1 MKKLV
6 VSLLSFMAFAF
17 VLTSCGKQRAYETV
31 DGDPMQ
37 SRIYTLYSDK
47 WEELSVLRFSADS
60 LLVRILSQFCN
71 P

>member
-37 SRIYTLYSDK
+37 SLFIRWK
-47 WEELSVLRFSADS
+47 MV
-60 LLVRILSQFCN
+60 
-71 P
+71 